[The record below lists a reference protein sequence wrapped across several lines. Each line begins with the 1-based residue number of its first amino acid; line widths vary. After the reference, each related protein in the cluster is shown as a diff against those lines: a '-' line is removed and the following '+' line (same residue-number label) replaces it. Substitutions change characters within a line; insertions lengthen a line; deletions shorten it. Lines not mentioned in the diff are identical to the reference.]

1 MAASPSAADAERRTD
16 APPNHIISLSLMGL
30 EAVPVPILCRL
41 RFNDRTNGTATVD
54 PLPAVPLPYNRIITR
69 VPSFKNMTGLDRH

>member
-1 MAASPSAADAERRTD
+1 
-16 APPNHIISLSLMGL
+16 MGL

-41 RFNDRTNGTATVD
+41 RFNDRANGTATVD